1 MGKISKRLADSD
13 VGPDAASQ
21 VEAEAGT
28 ETGLRAWTPARIKQA
43 IVALG
48 GAIYAAIS
56 HAHAGADIASGSVD
70 GDRLPALSTGKKGGV
85 PATGTVSSTKYLRDD
100 GTWNTPPGGG
110 GDVTGPAGA
119 TAGHVA
125 ILDGTG
131 KVLSD
136 GGQAPA
142 DFAAADHDATHAPG
156 GSDALPWT
164 TAHGRGTTV
173 AKPAAAAS
181 NAGYLYYD
189 TDLAKLQ
196 RSTGSAWEDC
206 AETAGAPAAH
216 AASHTNG
223 GDDIQTATASQKGV
237 MSSAA
242 MTKLDGIEA
251 AADVTDAAN
260 IEDAITGSA
269 EETTP
274 ATGWKLPVV
283 VSAALKWINWSN
295 IASLF
300 TPAAHAGA
308 AVGSS
313 HTGVGTAAAAATGDF
328 ATAAQGTL
336 ATNAVPKGTY
346 TTDGGIVVATGAGT
360 YQEETGTTLLASL
373 VAAGAVS
380 AASTN
385 TLTNKTLDSL
395 TNVISADRI
404 HRKIYAGEAI
414 AKGDL
419 VYVST
424 WNDVNACPEVRKA
437 RANAIATM
445 PCIGIADVAIS
456 ASEVGEV
463 YSAGVVTGLVTTG
476 FSAGT
481 KLYVSSSTAGAWT
494 STRPVGP
501 NIEQKWGVV
510 GYEHATA
517 GTVSVYLGST
527 HEFSAADK
535 FWYGGTGGLVTEGS
549 ITAAGRAILDDAN
562 AAAQLTTLGAVPG
575 ATFTQDSGILVG
587 TGAGTYQEETGAT
600 LRTSIGVGVIG
611 TLATVKRCLTFDFDG
626 GGAALTTATKAILPY
641 LPAAFTPTRWS
652 VQCSVNART
661 GAAGN
666 ASVAMTVT
674 VGNFSTSAFP
684 AGATGGTQPSVTT
697 AAGAT
702 AAANFTDTEWAAG
715 QGVMVELTGTPTALW
730 ATLIIE
736 GTSVA

>member
-1 MGKISKRLADSD
+1 MANPCTITLTEGNLSGSLSRQIALYETVPVAVTGLVWTAGHTYLALLFRGTTQMGSADSITES
-13 VGPDAASQ
+13 VGSGAVLTWSFDFSFTHSALIAACTGQGVGVTFALWDATAERWAMKTPITVQAAAEPTGFVPNDPTVTAATAGQIATAVAACEPDLGNPST
-21 VEAEAGT
+21 AGYI
-28 ETGLRAWTPARIKQA
+28 LSSTPAGVRSW
-43 IVALG
+43 VPPTTG
-48 GAIYAAIS
+48 
-56 HAHAGADIASGSVD
+56 SGM
-70 GDRLPALSTGKKGGV
+70 
-85 PATGTVSSTKYLRDD
+85 
-100 GTWNTPPGGG
+100 

-119 TAGHVA
+119 TAGHVVV
-125 ILDGTG
+125 LDGTG

-136 GGQAPA
+136 GGLAPA

-313 HTGVGTAAAAATGDF
+313 HSGVGTAAAAATGDF

-346 TTDGGIVVATGAGT
+346 TTDGGIVVATGTGT

-404 HRKIYAGEAI
+404 HRKVYAGEAI

-419 VYVST
+419 VYVSA
-424 WNDVNACPEVRKA
+424 WNDANACPEVRKA
-437 RANAIATM
+437 RANAVATM
-445 PCIGIADVAIS
+445 PCIGIADAAINV
-456 ASEVGEV
+456 SEVGEV
-463 YSAGVVTGLVTTG
+463 YSAGVVTGLDTSAY
-476 FSAGT
+476 SAGT

-501 NIEQKWGVV
+501 NVEQKWGVV
-510 GYEHATA
+510 GYQHATA

-535 FWYGGTGGLVTEGS
+535 FWYGGTGGLVTEAAITS
-549 ITAAGRAILDDAN
+549 QSRTLLARATAALQRGDL
-562 AAAQLTTLGAVPG
+562 AAAPLAAVRHV
-575 ATFTQDSGILVG
+575 F
-587 TGAGTYQEETGAT
+587 
-600 LRTSIGVGVIG
+600 
-611 TLATVKRCLTFDFDG
+611 
-626 GGAALTTATKAILPY
+626 
-641 LPAAFTPTRWS
+641 W
-652 VQCSVNART
+652 
-661 GAAGN
+661 
-666 ASVAMTVT
+666 
-674 VGNFSTSAFP
+674 P
-684 AGATGGTQPSVTT
+684 AGAMIPRGAWTRALRTYFTTPTDSIRQPTNMGTGS
-697 AAGAT
+697 AI
-702 AAANFTDTEWAAG
+702 WR
-715 QGVMVELTGTPTALW
+715 TGTKVRLRSRRFGPPQPAPK
-730 ATLIIE
+730 APKP
-736 GTSVA
+736 